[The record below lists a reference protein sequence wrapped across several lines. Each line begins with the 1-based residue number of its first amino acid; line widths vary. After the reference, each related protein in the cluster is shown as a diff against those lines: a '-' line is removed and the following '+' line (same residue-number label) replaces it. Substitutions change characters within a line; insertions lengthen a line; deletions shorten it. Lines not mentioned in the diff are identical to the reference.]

1 MPPIIN
7 QRPDV
12 MKTIVSSSSSRFYE
26 FGTTRNRGRK
36 SSASAAKES
45 PIEVDTEEVE
55 YDYG

>member
-1 MPPIIN
+1 MPSTLL

-12 MKTIVSSSSSRFYE
+12 NKNIVSSNCSQFYE
-26 FGTTRNRGRK
+26 FGTTRNRGKK
-36 SSASAAKES
+36 SSTSAAKES